1 MFTRHHFVRI
11 LGLIICV
18 LALFLPNGNAL
29 AFKNEIHQELTI
41 DALPF
46 IRPTIMEDIN
56 DEHAFQ
62 EGAGSTEPEEHFDDC
77 KFAPSAAE
85 INMNLKDAL
94 TDANPA
100 AFDSGDM
107 ADQWGQA
114 AHGWQDFYA
123 HSNWVDTGQTT
134 LIENGLELWDALAPY
149 SIHDGAMLVEGEDEH
164 PFGPDS
170 SLTLVSSPIAHTVD
184 VFTGSNPPAGTPA
197 NAHFPG
203 IISGTWF
210 WNFSD
215 HCPDNVSVSHGDLNK
230 DAPDINLF
238 LHAPARALATQQT
251 AHEWCRLLH
260 LSRDKYGIA
269 GPAIILGLWVTPDGD
284 PHPADTQCAPVDPGP
299 LEVVASISKIHII
312 EDEDDGAGN
321 LNFVFMLINSNLEQ
335 SVRAEVAHSLIIDEP
350 SNVPAGEL
358 PGTLRMCVKPTD
370 TVAVSLQGWDDDDG
384 PDGVFNNSYT
394 GAPNADDPLEGVT
407 LSLGPGFTAGTHTL
421 SSANMEVTFSVAPNA
436 TDTDGDGLGDCYE
449 KAFGYNP
456 NDPDSDDDGLTD
468 GAEVNTYGTN
478 PLVADS
484 DNDGLMDG
492 TEVNGSNPTKPL
504 VADSDNDGLLD
515 GVEDA
520 NHNGALDVNETNP
533 NNPDSDQDVL
543 QDGCEVLGSNPTNP
557 LDADSD
563 DDSLLDGIED
573 SNHNCA
579 LDTNETNPN
588 DPDSDDDQLND
599 GFEVAHGTDP
609 LDADSDN
616 DGIPDGEDVEW
627 IQQTINAL
635 PGTAFKGAGNRTA
648 ILSQLDTIEN
658 MVSQG
663 KLTQAVNELK
673 LLRTHVDGCGASAD
687 GNDWI
692 VSCTEQTNIR
702 ALIDLLITNLTN

>member
-1 MFTRHHFVRI
+1 MFTKHHFVRVI
-11 LGLIICV
+11 GIV
-18 LALFLPNGNAL
+18 LCLMAVLLPNGSAL

-46 IRPTIMEDIN
+46 IWPTIMEDIN
-56 DEHAFQ
+56 DEHGFQ
-62 EGAGSTEPEEHFDDC
+62 EGAGSTEPDEHFDDC
-77 KFAPSAAE
+77 KFTESAAE
-85 INMNLKDAL
+85 INMNLNDAL
-94 TDANPA
+94 VDANPA
-100 AFDSGDM
+100 AFDSGDL

-123 HSNWVDTGQTT
+123 HSNWVDAGQTT
-134 LIENGLELWDALAPY
+134 LIETGVGLWDALAPY
-149 SIHDGAMLVEGEDEH
+149 SIHDGAMIVEGEDEH

-170 SLTLVSSPIAHTVD
+170 SLTLTSTSIAKTVD
-184 VFTGSNPPAGTPA
+184 VFTGSNPPDGTPA

-230 DAPDINLF
+230 DAPDVNLF

-251 AHEWCRLLH
+251 RQEWCRLLH
-260 LSRDKYGIA
+260 LSREKYGIA
-269 GPAIILGLWVTPDGD
+269 GPATILGLWVTPGGD

-321 LNFVFMLINSNLEQ
+321 LNFVFMLINQNLEQ
-335 SVRAEVAHSLIIDEP
+335 SVRDEVANSLSIDEP
-350 SNVPAGEL
+350 DNVPDGQL

-370 TVAVSLQGWDDDDG
+370 TIAVSLQGWDDDDG
-384 PDGVFNNSYT
+384 PDGVFNNSDA

-407 LSLGPGFTAGTHTL
+407 FSLGPGFSAGTHTL
-421 SSANMEVTFSVAPNA
+421 SSKNLEVTFSVAAN
-436 TDTDGDGLGDCYE
+436 TSDSDSDGLGDCYE
-449 KAFGYNP
+449 EAFGTLP
-456 NDPDSDDDGLTD
+456 NDADSDD
-468 GAEVNTYGTN
+468 
-478 PLVADS
+478 
-484 DNDGLMDG
+484 DGLMDG

-520 NHNGALDVNETNP
+520 NHNGALDVNETDP

-543 QDGCEVLGSNPTNP
+543 QDGCEVLGSNPTKP

-573 SNHNCA
+573 ANHNCA
-579 LDTNETNPN
+579 LDANETNPN

-599 GFEVAHGTDP
+599 GFEVANGTDP
-609 LDADSDN
+609 LDADSDD

-627 IQQTINAL
+627 IQQVIKAL
-635 PGTAFKGAGNRTA
+635 PDAVFKGAGNRTA
-648 ILSQLDTIEN
+648 ILSQLDAIES
-658 MVSQG
+658 MVSLG
-663 KLTQAVNELK
+663 KITQAVNELK

-692 VSCTEQTNIR
+692 VDCTEQTHIR
-702 ALIDLLITNLTN
+702 ALIELLITNLTN